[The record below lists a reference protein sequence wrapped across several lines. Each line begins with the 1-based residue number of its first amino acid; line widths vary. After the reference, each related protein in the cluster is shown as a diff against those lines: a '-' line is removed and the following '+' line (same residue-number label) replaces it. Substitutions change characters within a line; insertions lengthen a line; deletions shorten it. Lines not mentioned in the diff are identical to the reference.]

1 MSAYLLRRFGQG
13 LLVLWAAFTLTF
25 FLLQVLPGDAVLIK
39 FQNPDLGLSPAQIAE
54 MRLAYGADS
63 PLWRQYLHTLLA
75 MLHGDFGYSL
85 QAGLAVSSLIASNL
99 PDTLSLALPAF
110 LLAVALAFALAFAS
124 RLPGLRWLSNF
135 LQSLPVLFIS
145 LPTFWL
151 GIALIQLFS
160 FQLRWIPVIN
170 PGPLEGLILPVIAV
184 ALPISAPLAQIL
196 MRSMDQVAVQP
207 FVAVARAKGMSE
219 TGVLWRH
226 VMGNALLPALNI
238 AGLLLGELIAGA
250 LITETVFGRSGLGQL
265 TQQAVN
271 NQDIAVL
278 QAVVM
283 ISALLMAIAPQW
295 FTSANPL
302 EGIPGAQRLAPQAH
316 YWLGTDQLGRD
327 LWTRVVYGA
336 VHSLSAA
343 LIAVAIGLV
352 VGTTL
357 GTLAGALAGRVEST
371 IMRLVDV
378 LLAIPSLLLQLT
390 VIILLGF
397 GTVNAAVA
405 VGVAAIASFARLAR
419 AEVVRVR
426 HSDYVEA
433 ARGSGGTFFAV
444 FWRHILPNSLT
455 AVLAFAT
462 LQFGQAMLALA
473 TLSFLGYGTPPP
485 VPEWGLLIAEG
496 RNYLSTAW
504 WLTTFP
510 GLAVVAVV
518 LAANRLSRQW
528 SGAHP

>member
-1 MSAYLLRRFGQG
+1 MAQG
-13 LLVLWAAFTLTF
+13 APAAWP
-25 FLLQVLPGDAVLIK
+25 VAGVGGD
-39 FQNPDLGLSPAQIAE
+39 D
-54 MRLAYGADS
+54 
-63 PLWRQYLHTLLA
+63 HC
-75 MLHGDFGYSL
+75 
-85 QAGLAVSSLIASNL
+85 
-99 PDTLSLALPAF
+99 
-110 LLAVALAFALAFAS
+110 
-124 RLPGLRWLSNF
+124 
-135 LQSLPVLFIS
+135 
-145 LPTFWL
+145 
-151 GIALIQLFS
+151 
-160 FQLRWIPVIN
+160 
-170 PGPLEGLILPVIAV
+170 
-184 ALPISAPLAQIL
+184 
-196 MRSMDQVAVQP
+196 
-207 FVAVARAKGMSE
+207 
-219 TGVLWRH
+219 
-226 VMGNALLPALNI
+226 
-238 AGLLLGELIAGA
+238 
-250 LITETVFGRSGLGQL
+250 
-265 TQQAVN
+265 AVN
-271 NQDIAVL
+271 GPRP
-278 QAVVM
+278 AVVYRRE
-283 ISALLMAIAPQW
+283 
-295 FTSANPL
+295 PL

-343 LIAVAIGLV
+343 LIAVAIGLAF
-352 VGTTL
+352 GTAL

-433 ARGSGGTFFAV
+433 AGAAGHLSRRLLAPYSAQLAHRGACFRDAAVRSGDAGPGHPQLPRL
-444 FWRHILPNSLT
+444 RHP
-455 AVLAFAT
+455 A
-462 LQFGQAMLALA
+462 
-473 TLSFLGYGTPPP
+473 P

-528 SGAHP
+528 SGVRP